1 MKCST
6 SGIGNSTLGTRFGS
20 CPILNR
26 LNDLVHFVGVT
37 SIVEKAFMGS
47 GNLLSIVI
55 PENVTSMKFDS
66 IRNNTK
72 LEYIKLFPSSVIS
85 MGGNNGLYNTNN
97 CPVYVPDELVQS
109 YKTAQYW
116 SQYASRFKGLSEFVP

>member
-1 MKCST
+1 
-6 SGIGNSTLGTRFGS
+6 
-20 CPILNR
+20 
-26 LNDLVHFVGVT
+26 
-37 SIVEKAFMGS
+37 MGS

-116 SQYASRFKGLSEFVP
+116 SQYASRFKGLSEFVG